1 MTYEKRKQKQI
12 ETQKANLAKKAKL
25 TAEKAELF
33 KTLNIQIGDFIEVK
47 TSNGSEVLFVEDSE
61 NTYDTLPFLK
71 NILFLSFKGI
81 NGAGIVGMTSLL
93 DVVEVKKVKGSVA
106 LLQEVKQAMKVS
118 NRIFQSYNEAGSY
131 KGD

>member
-12 ETQKANLAKKAKL
+12 AIQQANRAEKARL

-33 KTLNIQIGDFIEVK
+33 KNLNIEIGDFIEVT
-47 TSNGSEVLFVEDSE
+47 TSNGSEVLFVEDSA

-106 LLQEVKQAMKVS
+106 LLQEVEKALRVS
-118 NRIFQSYNEAGSY
+118 KGIFQSYNESGSY

>member
-1 MTYEKRKQKQI
+1 MTYEKRKQKEI
-12 ETQKANLAKKAKL
+12 EAQKAHLAQKAKL

-33 KTLNIQIGDFIEVK
+33 KSLNIQIGDFIEIT
-47 TSNGSEVLFVEDSE
+47 TSKGSEVLFVEDSA

-71 NILFLSFKGI
+71 NILFLSFRGM
-81 NGAGIVGMTSLL
+81 NGAGIVGMTYLL
-93 DVVEVKKVKGSVA
+93 DVVEVKKVKGSIA
-106 LLQEVKQAMKVS
+106 LIQEVEEAMKVS

>member
-1 MTYEKRKQKQI
+1 MTYEKRKQKEI
-12 ETQKANLAKKAKL
+12 EAQEAHLAQKAKL

-33 KTLNIQIGDFIEVK
+33 KSLNIQIGDFIEIT
-47 TSNGSEVLFVEDSE
+47 TSKGSQVLFVEDSA

-71 NILFLSFKGI
+71 NILFLSFRGM
-81 NGAGIVGMTSLL
+81 NGAGIVGMTCLL

-106 LLQEVKQAMKVS
+106 LIQEVEEAMKTS

>member
-12 ETQKANLAKKAKL
+12 ETQQANLAKKAKV

-33 KTLNIQIGDFIEVK
+33 KTLNIQIGDFIEVT

-61 NTYDTLPFLK
+61 NTYETLPFLK
-71 NILFLSFKGI
+71 NILFLSFKGN

-93 DVVEVKKVKGSVA
+93 DVVEVKKVKGSIA
-106 LLQEVKQAMKVS
+106 LLQEVEQAMKVS

>member
-1 MTYEKRKQKQI
+1 MTYEKRKQKEI
-12 ETQKANLAKKAKL
+12 EAQKAHFAQKAKL

-33 KTLNIQIGDFIEVK
+33 KSLNIQIGDFIEIT
-47 TSNGSEVLFVEDSE
+47 TSKGSQVLFVEDSA

-71 NILFLSFKGI
+71 NILFLSFRGM

-93 DVVEVKKVKGSVA
+93 DVVEVKKVKGSIA
-106 LLQEVKQAMKVS
+106 LLQEVEEAMKVS

>member
-1 MTYEKRKQKQI
+1 MTYEKRKQKEI
-12 ETQKANLAKKAKL
+12 EAQKANLAQKAKL

-33 KTLNIQIGDFIEVK
+33 KSLNIQIGDFIEIT
-47 TSNGSEVLFVEDSE
+47 TSKGSEVLFVEDSA

-71 NILFLSFKGI
+71 NILFLSFRGI

-93 DVVEVKKVKGSVA
+93 DVVEVKKVKGSIA
-106 LLQEVKQAMKVS
+106 LLQEVEQAMKVS

>member
-1 MTYEKRKQKQI
+1 MTYEKRKQKEI
-12 ETQKANLAKKAKL
+12 EAQKAHLAQKAKL

-33 KTLNIQIGDFIEVK
+33 KSLNIQIGDFIEIT
-47 TSNGSEVLFVEDSE
+47 TSKGSEVLFVEDSA

-71 NILFLSFKGI
+71 NILFLSFRGM
-81 NGAGIVGMTSLL
+81 NGAGIVGMTCLL
-93 DVVEVKKVKGSVA
+93 DVVEVKKVKGSIA
-106 LLQEVKQAMKVS
+106 LLQEVEEAMKTS

>member
-1 MTYEKRKQKQI
+1 MTYEKRKQKEI
-12 ETQKANLAKKAKL
+12 ETQKANLAQKAKL

-33 KTLNIQIGDFIEVK
+33 KTLNIQIGDFIEVT
-47 TSNGSEVLFVEDSE
+47 TSKGSEVLFVEDSA

-93 DVVEVKKVKGSVA
+93 DIVEVKKVKGSIA
-106 LLQEVKQAMKVS
+106 LIQQVEQAMKAS
-118 NRIFQSYNEAGSY
+118 NRIFQSYNEAGSF

>member
-12 ETQKANLAKKAKL
+12 ETQQANLAKKAKL

-33 KTLNIQIGDFIEVK
+33 KNLNIEIGDFIEVT
-47 TSNGSEVLFVEDSE
+47 TSNRSEVLFVEDSE
-61 NTYDTLPFLK
+61 NTYETLPFLK
-71 NILFLSFKGI
+71 NILFLSFKGN

-106 LLQEVKQAMKVS
+106 LLQEVEQAMKVS
-118 NRIFQSYNEAGSY
+118 KRIFQSYNEAGSY

>member
-1 MTYEKRKQKQI
+1 MTYEKRKQKEI
-12 ETQKANLAKKAKL
+12 ATQQANRAEKARL

-33 KTLNIQIGDFIEVK
+33 KTLNIQIGDFIEVTTLK
-47 TSNGSEVLFVEDSE
+47 GSEVLFVEDSA

-71 NILFLSFKGI
+71 NILFLSFRGI
-81 NGAGIVGMTSLL
+81 NGAGIVGMTCLL
-93 DVVEVKKVKGSVA
+93 DVVEVKKVKGSIA
-106 LLQEVKQAMKVS
+106 LIQEVEEAMKVS

>member
-12 ETQKANLAKKAKL
+12 AIQQANRAEKARL

-33 KTLNIQIGDFIEVK
+33 KNLNIQIGDFIEVT
-47 TSNGSEVLFVEDSE
+47 TSNGSEVLFVEDSA

-106 LLQEVKQAMKVS
+106 LLQEVEKALRVS
-118 NRIFQSYNEAGSY
+118 KGIFQSYNESGSY

>member
-12 ETQKANLAKKAKL
+12 ETQQANLAKKAKL

-33 KTLNIQIGDFIEVK
+33 KTLNIQIGDFIEVT
-47 TSNGSEVLFVEDSE
+47 TSKGSEVLFVEDSE
-61 NTYDTLPFLK
+61 NTYETLPFLK

-93 DVVEVKKVKGSVA
+93 DVVEVKKVKGSIA
-106 LLQEVKQAMKVS
+106 LLQEVEQAMKVS
-118 NRIFQSYNEAGSY
+118 NRIFQCYNEAGSY

>member
-12 ETQKANLAKKAKL
+12 AIQQANRAEKARL

-33 KTLNIQIGDFIEVK
+33 KNLNIEIGDFIEVT
-47 TSNGSEVLFVEDSE
+47 TSNGSEVLFVEDSA

-71 NILFLSFKGI
+71 NILFLSFKGN

-106 LLQEVKQAMKVS
+106 LLQEVEKALRVS
-118 NRIFQSYNEAGSY
+118 KGIFQSYNESGSY

>member
-1 MTYEKRKQKQI
+1 MTYEKRKQKEIAIQQANRA
-12 ETQKANLAKKAKL
+12 EKARL

-33 KTLNIQIGDFIEVK
+33 KSLNIQIGDFIEIT
-47 TSNGSEVLFVEDSE
+47 TSKGSQVLFVEDSA

-71 NILFLSFKGI
+71 NILFLSFRGM

-93 DVVEVKKVKGSVA
+93 DVVEVKKVKGSIA
-106 LLQEVKQAMKVS
+106 LLQEVEEAMKVS

>member
-33 KTLNIQIGDFIEVK
+33 KTLNIQIGDFIEVT

-61 NTYDTLPFLK
+61 NTYETLPFLK
-71 NILFLSFKGI
+71 NILFLSFKGN

-106 LLQEVKQAMKVS
+106 LLQEVEQAMKVS
-118 NRIFQSYNEAGSY
+118 KRIFQSYNEAGSY

>member
-1 MTYEKRKQKQI
+1 MTYEKRKQKEI
-12 ETQKANLAKKAKL
+12 ATQQANRAEKARL

-33 KTLNIQIGDFIEVK
+33 KSLNIQIGDFIEITNSK
-47 TSNGSEVLFVEDSE
+47 GSEVLFVEDSA

-71 NILFLSFKGI
+71 NILFLSFRGI
-81 NGAGIVGMTSLL
+81 NGAGIVGMTCLL
-93 DVVEVKKVKGSVA
+93 DVVEVKKVKGSIA
-106 LLQEVKQAMKVS
+106 LLQEVEQAMKVS

>member
-12 ETQKANLAKKAKL
+12 ETQQANLAKKAKL

-33 KTLNIQIGDFIEVK
+33 KNLNIEIGDFIEVT

-61 NTYDTLPFLK
+61 NTYETLPFLK
-71 NILFLSFKGI
+71 NILFLSFKGN

-93 DVVEVKKVKGSVA
+93 DVVEVKKIKGSVA
-106 LLQEVKQAMKVS
+106 LLQEVEQAMKVS
-118 NRIFQSYNEAGSY
+118 KRIFQSYNEAGSY

>member
-12 ETQKANLAKKAKL
+12 ETQQANLAKKAKL

-33 KTLNIQIGDFIEVK
+33 KTLNIQIGDFIEVT
-47 TSNGSEVLFVEDSE
+47 TSNGTEVLFVEDSE
-61 NTYDTLPFLK
+61 NTYETLPFLK
-71 NILFLSFKGI
+71 NILFLSFKGN

-93 DVVEVKKVKGSVA
+93 DIVEVKKVKGSIA
-106 LLQEVKQAMKVS
+106 LLQEVEQAMKVS

>member
-33 KTLNIQIGDFIEVK
+33 KNLNIEIGDFIEVT

-61 NTYDTLPFLK
+61 NTYETLPFLK
-71 NILFLSFKGI
+71 NILFLSFKGN

-106 LLQEVKQAMKVS
+106 LLQEVEQAMKVS
-118 NRIFQSYNEAGSY
+118 KRIFQSYNEAGSY

>member
-1 MTYEKRKQKQI
+1 MTYEKRKQKEIAIQQANRA
-12 ETQKANLAKKAKL
+12 EKARL

-33 KTLNIQIGDFIEVK
+33 KSLNIQIGDFIEIT
-47 TSNGSEVLFVEDSE
+47 TSKGSEVLFVEDSA

-71 NILFLSFKGI
+71 NILFLSFRGI

-93 DVVEVKKVKGSVA
+93 DVVEVKKVKGSIA
-106 LLQEVKQAMKVS
+106 LLQEVEQAMKVS

>member
-1 MTYEKRKQKQI
+1 MTYEKRKQKEI
-12 ETQKANLAKKAKL
+12 EAQKAHLAQKAKL

-33 KTLNIQIGDFIEVK
+33 KSLNIQIGDFIEIT
-47 TSNGSEVLFVEDSE
+47 TSKGSQVLFVEDSA

-71 NILFLSFKGI
+71 NILFLSFRGM
-81 NGAGIVGMTSLL
+81 NGAGIVGMTCLL
-93 DVVEVKKVKGSVA
+93 DVVEVKKVKGSIA
-106 LLQEVKQAMKVS
+106 LLQEVEEAMKTS

>member
-12 ETQKANLAKKAKL
+12 ATQQANRAEKARL

-33 KTLNIQIGDFIEVK
+33 KSLNIQIGDFIEVT
-47 TSNGSEVLFVEDSE
+47 TSKGSEVLFVEDSA

-71 NILFLSFKGI
+71 NILFLSFKGN

-106 LLQEVKQAMKVS
+106 LLQEVEKALRVS
-118 NRIFQSYNEAGSY
+118 KGIFQSYNESGSY

>member
-33 KTLNIQIGDFIEVK
+33 KTLNIQIGDFIEMT

-61 NTYDTLPFLK
+61 NTYETLPFLK

-93 DVVEVKKVKGSVA
+93 DVVEVKKVKGSIA
-106 LLQEVKQAMKVS
+106 LLQEVEQAMKVS

>member
-1 MTYEKRKQKQI
+1 MTYEKRKQKEI
-12 ETQKANLAKKAKL
+12 EAQKAHLAQKAKL

-33 KTLNIQIGDFIEVK
+33 KTLNIQIGDFIEIT
-47 TSNGSEVLFVEDSE
+47 TSKGSEVLFVEDSA

-71 NILFLSFKGI
+71 NILFLSFKGT

-106 LLQEVKQAMKVS
+106 LLQEVEQAMKVS

>member
-1 MTYEKRKQKQI
+1 MTYEKRKQKEI
-12 ETQKANLAKKAKL
+12 EAQKAHLAQKAKL

-33 KTLNIQIGDFIEVK
+33 KNLNIEIGDFIEVT
-47 TSNGSEVLFVEDSE
+47 TSKGSEVLFVEDSA

-71 NILFLSFKGI
+71 NILFLSFKGN

-93 DVVEVKKVKGSVA
+93 DVVEVKKVKGSIA
-106 LLQEVKQAMKVS
+106 LLQEVEQAMKVS

>member
-12 ETQKANLAKKAKL
+12 ETQQTNLAKKAKL

-33 KTLNIQIGDFIEVK
+33 KTLNIQIGDFIEVT
-47 TSNGSEVLFVEDSE
+47 TSKGSEVLFVEDSE
-61 NTYDTLPFLK
+61 NTYETLPFLK

-106 LLQEVKQAMKVS
+106 LLQEVEQAMKVS

>member
-1 MTYEKRKQKQI
+1 MTYEKRKQKEI
-12 ETQKANLAKKAKL
+12 EAQKAHLAQKAKL

-33 KTLNIQIGDFIEVK
+33 KSLNIQIGDFIEIT
-47 TSNGSEVLFVEDSE
+47 TSKGSRVLFVEDSA

-71 NILFLSFKGI
+71 NILFLSFRGM
-81 NGAGIVGMTSLL
+81 NGASIVGMTCLL

-106 LLQEVKQAMKVS
+106 LIQEVEEAMKVS

>member
-1 MTYEKRKQKQI
+1 MTYEKRKQKEIAIQQANRA
-12 ETQKANLAKKAKL
+12 EKARL

-33 KTLNIQIGDFIEVK
+33 KSLNIQIGDFIEIT
-47 TSNGSEVLFVEDSE
+47 TSKGSEVLFVEDSA

-71 NILFLSFKGI
+71 NILFLSFRGM
-81 NGAGIVGMTSLL
+81 NGAGIVGMTCLL
-93 DVVEVKKVKGSVA
+93 DVVEVKKVKGSIA
-106 LLQEVKQAMKVS
+106 LLQEVEQAMKVS

>member
-12 ETQKANLAKKAKL
+12 ETQQANLAKKAKL

-33 KTLNIQIGDFIEVK
+33 KTLNIQIGDFIEVT

-61 NTYDTLPFLK
+61 NTYETLPFLK

-93 DVVEVKKVKGSVA
+93 DVVEVKKVKGSIA
-106 LLQEVKQAMKVS
+106 LLQEVEQAMKVS
-118 NRIFQSYNEAGSY
+118 NRIFQSYNEAGNY

>member
-1 MTYEKRKQKQI
+1 MTYEKRKQKEI
-12 ETQKANLAKKAKL
+12 EAQKAHLAQKAKL

-33 KTLNIQIGDFIEVK
+33 KSLNIQIGDFIEIT
-47 TSNGSEVLFVEDSE
+47 TSKGSQVLFVEDSA

-71 NILFLSFKGI
+71 NILFLSFRGMT
-81 NGAGIVGMTSLL
+81 GAGIVGMTCLL
-93 DVVEVKKVKGSVA
+93 DVVEVKKVKGSIA
-106 LLQEVKQAMKVS
+106 LLQEVEEAMKVS

>member
-1 MTYEKRKQKQI
+1 MTYEKRKQKEIAIQQANRA
-12 ETQKANLAKKAKL
+12 EKARL

-33 KTLNIQIGDFIEVK
+33 KSLNIQIGDFIEIT
-47 TSNGSEVLFVEDSE
+47 TSKGSEVLFVEDSA

-71 NILFLSFKGI
+71 NILFLSFRGI

-93 DVVEVKKVKGSVA
+93 DVVEVKKVKGSIA
-106 LLQEVKQAMKVS
+106 LLQEVEEAMKVS

>member
-1 MTYEKRKQKQI
+1 MTYEKRKQKEIAIQQANRA
-12 ETQKANLAKKAKL
+12 EKARL

-33 KTLNIQIGDFIEVK
+33 KSLNIQIGDFIEIT
-47 TSNGSEVLFVEDSE
+47 TSKGSQVLFVEDSA

-71 NILFLSFKGI
+71 NILFLSFRGM

-106 LLQEVKQAMKVS
+106 LLQEVEEAMKVS

>member
-1 MTYEKRKQKQI
+1 MTYEKRKQKEI
-12 ETQKANLAKKAKL
+12 EAQKAHLAQKAKL

-33 KTLNIQIGDFIEVK
+33 KSLNIQIGDFIEIT
-47 TSNGSEVLFVEDSE
+47 TSKGSQVLFVEDSA

-71 NILFLSFKGI
+71 NILFLSFRGM
-81 NGAGIVGMTSLL
+81 NGAGILGMTCLL
-93 DVVEVKKVKGSVA
+93 DVVEVKKVKGSIA
-106 LLQEVKQAMKVS
+106 LLQEVEEAMKVS

>member
-1 MTYEKRKQKQI
+1 MTYEKRKQKEI
-12 ETQKANLAKKAKL
+12 EAQKAHLAQKAKL

-33 KTLNIQIGDFIEVK
+33 KSLNIQIGDFIEIT
-47 TSNGSEVLFVEDSE
+47 TSKGSQVLFVEDST

-71 NILFLSFKGI
+71 NILFLSFRGM
-81 NGAGIVGMTSLL
+81 NGAGIVGMTCLL
-93 DVVEVKKVKGSVA
+93 DVVEVKKVKGSIA
-106 LLQEVKQAMKVS
+106 LIQEVEEAMKVS

>member
-12 ETQKANLAKKAKL
+12 ETQQANLAKKAKL

-33 KTLNIQIGDFIEVK
+33 KTLNIQIGDFIELT

-61 NTYDTLPFLK
+61 NTYETLPFLK

-93 DVVEVKKVKGSVA
+93 DVVEVKKVKGSIA
-106 LLQEVKQAMKVS
+106 LLQEVEQAMKVS

>member
-1 MTYEKRKQKQI
+1 MTYEKRKQKEIAIQQANRA
-12 ETQKANLAKKAKL
+12 EKARL

-33 KTLNIQIGDFIEVK
+33 KSLNIQIGDFIEIT
-47 TSNGSEVLFVEDSE
+47 TSKGSEVLFVEDSA

-71 NILFLSFKGI
+71 NILFLSFRGI
-81 NGAGIVGMTSLL
+81 NGAGIVGMTCLL
-93 DVVEVKKVKGSVA
+93 DFVEVKKVKGSIA
-106 LLQEVKQAMKVS
+106 LLQEVEQAMKVS